1 MIPQRYRTGSSVADR
16 VERPG
21 VKMGDSG
28 TLELV
33 VADDGTVWSD
43 TTRTGL
49 GTRVLADLCTAWDLA
64 HRPDGTTLRATL
76 PVG

>member
-1 MIPQRYRTGSSVADR
+1 
-16 VERPG
+16 
-21 VKMGDSG
+21 MGDSG